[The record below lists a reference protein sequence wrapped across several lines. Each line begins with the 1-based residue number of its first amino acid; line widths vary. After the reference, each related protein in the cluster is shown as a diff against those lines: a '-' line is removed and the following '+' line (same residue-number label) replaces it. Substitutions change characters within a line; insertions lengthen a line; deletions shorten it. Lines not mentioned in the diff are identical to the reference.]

1 MPSAEPARP
10 ARRRLA
16 WALAVLLV
24 LLAAMAAA
32 HRPLLRGLARAW
44 IVGPPAEAAPR
55 ADAVVV
61 SAGARPEVFQ
71 QAMELWRAGTAP
83 RIIVTRCETRPTDRA
98 GITTPFVEL
107 RRSWL
112 DEAEVPESARE
123 FIGEEIRLL
132 SQEMAVVRAWA
143 ATNQVRRLLLPTEPF
158 STRRVAWL
166 ARRQLTPLGIETV
179 PIPVPGPHYSV
190 TNWWRT
196 KEGLLGMENE
206 WAWLAYYHWN
216 H

>member
-1 MPSAEPARP
+1 
-10 ARRRLA
+10 
-16 WALAVLLV
+16 
-24 LLAAMAAA
+24 
-32 HRPLLRGLARAW
+32 
-44 IVGPPAEAAPR
+44 VGPSAEAAPR

-71 QAMELWRAGTAP
+71 QAVELWRAGTAP

-107 RRSWL
+107 RRRWL

-132 SQEMAVVRAWA
+132 SQEMTAVRAWA
-143 ATNQVRRLLLPTEPF
+143 ATNQVRRLIFPAEPF
-158 STRRVAWL
+158 STRRVTWL
-166 ARRQLTPLGIETV
+166 ARRQLTPLGVEPVT
-179 PIPVPGPHYSV
+179 IPVPGPHYSV
-190 TNWWRT
+190 ANWWRA
-196 KEGLLGMENE
+196 KEGLLAMENE
-206 WAWLAYYHWN
+206 WALLAYYRWN

>member
-1 MPSAEPARP
+1 MPSAEPAYP

-16 WALAVLLV
+16 WTLAVLLV
-24 LLAAMAAA
+24 TLAALAAA
-32 HRPLLRGLARAW
+32 HRPLLRGFARAW
-44 IVGPPAEAAPR
+44 IVGPPPEAAPR

-61 SAGARPEVFQ
+61 SAGANPEVFQ
-71 QAMELWRAGTAP
+71 QAVELWRAGTAP

-107 RRSWL
+107 RRRWL
-112 DEAEVPESARE
+112 DQAGVSESARE

-132 SQEMAVVRAWA
+132 SQEMPVVRAWA
-143 ATNQVRRLLLPTEPF
+143 TTNQVRRLLFPTEPLA
-158 STRRVAWL
+158 TRRVAWL
-166 ARRQLTPLGIETV
+166 ARRQLAPLGIEPV
-179 PIPVPGPHYSV
+179 PVPVPGPHYSV

-196 KEGLLGMENE
+196 KEGLLAMENE
-206 WAWLAYYHWN
+206 WALLAYYRWN

>member
-16 WALAVLLV
+16 WILAALLV
-24 LLAAMAAA
+24 TLAALAAA
-32 HRPLLRGLARAW
+32 HRPLLRGFARAW
-44 IVGPPAEAAPR
+44 IVGPPPEAAPR

-71 QAMELWRAGTAP
+71 QAIELWRAGAAS
-83 RIIVTRCETRPTDRA
+83 RIVVTRCETRPTDRA

-107 RRSWL
+107 RRRWL
-112 DEAEVPESARE
+112 DEAGVPGAARE

-132 SQEMAVVRAWA
+132 SQEMPVVRAWA
-143 ATNQVRRLLLPTEPF
+143 GTNQVRRLLFPAEPF

-166 ARRQLTPLGIETV
+166 ARRQLTPLGIEPVT
-179 PIPVPGPHYSV
+179 IPVPGPHYSV

-206 WAWLAYYHWN
+206 WALLAYYRWN